1 MLRLTKGIKETTKTK
16 IDLFI
21 HQTDNQFPLLFV
33 SPFIFTV
40 EELVLKNE
48 VLAVT
53 EET

>member
-1 MLRLTKGIKETTKTK
+1 MLRLTKGIKETTKKK

-21 HQTDNQFPLLFV
+21 HQTDQFPLLFV